1 MNTTNLK
8 SIMLDSLGHCHH
20 TTCNYNNGLGSCYR
34 DGDECRF
41 DDSVWDSVQ
50 GCDTAR
56 TTYNTVQFC
65 EEYQR
70 KYRKNIDW
78 AQALCIARTG
88 GGDHCP
94 RHKATLTING
104 HTVEFED
111 YLAKKECKARAI
123 ALWQERYAL

>member
-1 MNTTNLK
+1 MNNSYLK
-8 SIMLDSLGHCHH
+8 SIIMDSIGHCRH
-20 TTCNYNNGLGSCYR
+20 TTCAYNSGTGSCYR
-34 DGDECRF
+34 DDDYCRF
-41 DDSVWDSVQ
+41 VDNVSDSAQ
-50 GCDTAR
+50 GCDTSR

-78 AQALCIARTG
+78 SQALGIERTG

-94 RHKATLTING
+94 KHKATFTING
-104 HTVEFED
+104 HSVEFED

-123 ALWQERYAL
+123 ALWQERYSL